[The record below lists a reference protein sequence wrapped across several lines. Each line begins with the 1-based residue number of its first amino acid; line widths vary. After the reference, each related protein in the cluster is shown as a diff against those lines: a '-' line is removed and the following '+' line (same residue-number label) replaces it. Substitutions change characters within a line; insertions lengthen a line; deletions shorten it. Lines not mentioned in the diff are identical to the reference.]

1 MISLRDVSKR
11 YSGEGPAPGS
21 DLAVDGIS
29 FEVDAGETLVLVGA
43 SGCGKTTT
51 LKMINRLVE
60 PSSGEIRIDGEPIAD
75 ADPVAL
81 RRRIGY
87 VFQGI
92 GLFPHWSVADN
103 VAAIPRLLG
112 WPEARVR
119 DRVDELLGRVG
130 LPGEDF
136 RDRRPA
142 ELSGGQRQRVGVARA
157 LAAES
162 KVLLMDEPFGA
173 VDPVTR
179 DGLQQE
185 LISMRGELGLT
196 IVLVT
201 HDVTEALLLAD
212 RVAVMEQGRI
222 LQIGRPSEL
231 FASPADAVVERLLA
245 MPRRQSER
253 VQAIVHVGDPRDA
266 SGRRDAR
273 APGVPHDARS
283 ERPDED
289 ATGDGA

>member
-1 MISLRDVSKR
+1 MISVREVSKT
-11 YSGEGPAPGS
+11 YQVGVP
-21 DLAVDGIS
+21 AVDNLS
-29 FEVDAGETLVLVGA
+29 FEVASGETLVLLGA

-60 PSSGEIRIDGEPIAD
+60 PDAGEIHVDRLNTSD
-75 ADPVAL
+75 ADPVTL
-81 RRRIGY
+81 RRSIGY

-112 WPEARVR
+112 WTESRICR
-119 DRVDELLGRVG
+119 RVDELLTQIG
-130 LPGEDF
+130 LAPDTY
-136 RDRRPA
+136 RDRRPF
-142 ELSGGQRQRVGVARA
+142 ELSGGQQQRVGVARA
-157 LAAES
+157 LAAEA

-185 LISMRGELGLT
+185 LVSMRERFGLT

-212 RVAVMEQGRI
+212 RIAVMDQGRI
-222 LQIGRPSEL
+222 SQIGRPAEL
-231 FASPADAVVERLLA
+231 FTNPASEVVERLLD
-245 MPRRQSER
+245 MPRRQSEKLH
-253 VQAIVHVGDPRDA
+253 AIVHANDPGLGG
-266 SGRRDAR
+266 ST
-273 APGVPHDARS
+273 S
-283 ERPDED
+283 
-289 ATGDGA
+289 

>member
-1 MISLRDVSKR
+1 MHSPWNDASPMGKGYRRSMISLREVSKT
-11 YSGEGPAPGS
+11 YQDGIPAVDCLSLDVASGET
-21 DLAVDGIS
+21 V
-29 FEVDAGETLVLVGA
+29 VLLGA

-60 PSSGEIRIDGEPIAD
+60 PSAGEIHVDGQNTAN
-75 ADPVAL
+75 ADPVLL
-81 RRRIGY
+81 RRSIGY

-92 GLFPHWSVADN
+92 GLFPHWTVADN

-112 WPEARVR
+112 WSESRIRA
-119 DRVDELLGRVG
+119 RVDELLTRVG
-130 LPGEDF
+130 LQADTYRE
-136 RDRRPA
+136 RRPF
-142 ELSGGQRQRVGVARA
+142 ELSGGQQQRVGVARA
-157 LAAES
+157 LAAEA

-185 LISMRGELGLT
+185 LVSMREQLGLT

-212 RVAVMEQGRI
+212 RVAVMDRGRI
-222 LQIGRPSEL
+222 LQIGRPAEL
-231 FASPADAVVERLLA
+231 FADPASEVVERLLD

-253 VQAIVHVGDPRDA
+253 LHTIVHASDPH
-266 SGRRDAR
+266 SGE
-273 APGVPHDARS
+273 GMS
-283 ERPDED
+283 
-289 ATGDGA
+289 

>member
-1 MISLRDVSKR
+1 MLALRDVSKI
-11 YSGEGPAPGS
+11 YPGS
-21 DLAVDGIS
+21 PPAVDRIS
-29 FEVDAGETLVLVGA
+29 LEIDEGETLVLLGA

-60 PSSGEIRIDGEPIAD
+60 PSEGSIWIDGENA
-75 ADPVAL
+75 AEVDPVSL

-92 GLFPHWSVADN
+92 GLFPHWTIADN

-112 WPEARVR
+112 WEAARIR
-119 DRVDELLGRVG
+119 ERVDELLERVG
-130 LPGEDF
+130 LPADEV
-136 RDRRPA
+136 RARRPA
-142 ELSGGQRQRVGVARA
+142 ELSGGQQQRVGVARA

-162 KVLLMDEPFGA
+162 KILLMDEPFGA

-185 LISMRGELGLT
+185 LVSMREQLGLT

-212 RVAVMEQGRI
+212 RIAVMEAGRI
-222 LQIGRPSEL
+222 LQVDRPATL
-231 FASPADAVVERLLA
+231 FARPADDVVERLLA
-245 MPRRQSER
+245 MPRRQADR
-253 VQAIVHVGDPRDA
+253 LQAIVHARDA
-266 SGRRDAR
+266 PTRDGD
-273 APGVPHDARS
+273 AP
-283 ERPDED
+283 
-289 ATGDGA
+289 TGDGDAPTGDGDAANRDGDA

>member
-1 MISLRDVSKR
+1 MLSLREVSKV
-11 YSGEGPAPGS
+11 YPGS
-21 DLAVDGIS
+21 APAVDRLS
-29 FEVDAGETLVLVGA
+29 LEVAEGETLVLLGA

-60 PSSGEIRIDGEPIAD
+60 PSAGEIWIDGENAAD
-75 ADPVAL
+75 ADPVVL

-92 GLFPHWSVADN
+92 GLFPHWTIADN
-103 VAAIPRLLG
+103 VGAIPRLLG
-112 WPEARVR
+112 WDAARIR
-119 DRVDELLGRVG
+119 ERVDALLERVG
-130 LPGEDF
+130 LPADAF

-142 ELSGGQRQRVGVARA
+142 ELSGGQQQRVGVARA

-162 KVLLMDEPFGA
+162 TILLMDEPFGA

-185 LISMRGELGLT
+185 LVSMRAQLGLT

-212 RVAVMEQGRI
+212 RIAVMEAGRI
-222 LQIGRPSEL
+222 LQVGRPSEL
-231 FASPADAVVERLLA
+231 VERPEDPAVERLLA
-245 MPRRQSER
+245 MPRRQADR
-253 VQAIVHVGDPRDA
+253 LQAILHEHAAA
-266 SGRRDAR
+266 SGTDA
-273 APGVPHDARS
+273 
-283 ERPDED
+283 D
-289 ATGDGA
+289 ATGADDAPSGGRDDDSGGDRA

>member
-1 MISLRDVSKR
+1 MISLHEVSKT
-11 YSGEGPAPGS
+11 YPGGV
-21 DLAVDGIS
+21 LAVDRLS
-29 FEVDAGETLVLVGA
+29 LEVASGETVALLGA

-60 PSSGEIRIDGEPIAD
+60 PSAGEILVDGRNTAD
-75 ADPVAL
+75 VDPVAL
-81 RRRIGY
+81 RRSIGY

-112 WPEARVR
+112 WPESRIR
-119 DRVDELLGRVG
+119 ERVDELLARVG
-130 LPGEDF
+130 LPAEVY

-142 ELSGGQRQRVGVARA
+142 QLSGGQQQRVGVARA
-157 LAAES
+157 LAAEA
-162 KVLLMDEPFGA
+162 KLLLMDEPFGA

-179 DGLQQE
+179 DGLQRE
-185 LISMRGELGLT
+185 LVSMRAELGLT

-212 RVAVMEQGRI
+212 RVAVMDRGRI
-222 LQIGRPSEL
+222 VQIGRPVEL
-231 FASPADAVVERLLA
+231 FEAPASEVVERLLD

-253 VQAIVHVGDPRDA
+253 LHAIVHARDA
-266 SGRRDAR
+266 DSAK
-273 APGVPHDARS
+273 
-283 ERPDED
+283 
-289 ATGDGA
+289 GAS